1 MLGAGAVSRLW
12 HAARVFC
19 LISCIPLAVQ
29 ASNSTRRLD
38 EHLEGIKGDSKAR
51 PTAAELLESLAE
63 LAQGTQAARA
73 PLMLSLA
80 ARVVVM
86 SDLTLED
93 LEARIPQGLQLS
105 LLLHVRK
112 VVQQLDPATRTEWQ
126 CHIHRWVLRTVVRG
140 ENPMQGCRQLP
151 GGEPEEGD
159 SDVWDPKAAAQ
170 QLGELLAQHSDL
182 LSPPA
187 VQRDSSTGDADLP
200 LLCAT
205 SYDLAEWHLH
215 RGELKRAEELFRTSL
230 AVIHRLDLPVP
241 EKCSQHTSNTG
252 RRCMVR
258 PERLSALA
266 LALRMLRLSHP
277 DAPPTPQ
284 VTRDSKKHLG
294 DDLVPAARGN
304 DIPISASAA
313 LVLTAEQLRLSGH
326 NTQLIQLL
334 HIDNLLRL
342 ARCMSQR
349 DPAAGT
355 SSKSEPEASPR
366 PSLVPLPWSY
376 RENLC
381 PWMLESSELAVR
393 EGLSKRVAAAN
404 SVVTLA
410 SAPQVP
416 AVVCLKMLQGAP
428 SSSAPSAAASAAD
441 AGVGAKRA
449 RLLADR

>member
-1 MLGAGAVSRLW
+1 
-12 HAARVFC
+12 
-19 LISCIPLAVQ
+19 VQ
-29 ASNSTRRLD
+29 ASNSTCRLD
-38 EHLEGIKGDSKAR
+38 EHLEGIKGGSKAR

-80 ARVVVM
+80 ARVVVK

-112 VVQQLDPATRTEWQ
+112 VVQQLDSATRTEWQ

-140 ENPMQGCRQLP
+140 ENPTQGCRQLP
-151 GGEPEEGD
+151 GGEPEQVD

-187 VQRDSSTGDADLP
+187 VQRDSSTGEADLP

-215 RGELKRAEELFRTSL
+215 RGELQRAEELFRTSL
-230 AVIHRLDLPVP
+230 AIIHRLDLPVP
-241 EKCSQHTSNTG
+241 AKCSQHTSNTG

-294 DDLVPAARGN
+294 DDLASAARGN
-304 DIPISASAA
+304 EIPISASAA

-349 DPAAGT
+349 DPSAGT
-355 SSKSEPEASPR
+355 SSRSEPGSPAEASAP
-366 PSLVPLPWSY
+366 PALVPLPWSY

-381 PWMLESSELAVR
+381 LWMLESSEVAVR

-416 AVVCLKMLQGAP
+416 AVVCLKMLQGAL
-428 SSSAPSAAASAAD
+428 SSSASSHAAASGAD